1 MATDGEQKSIKKTSL
16 ELELL
21 LCLYRLKSLSAQ
33 LYKCALH
40 HHRKVDLLEYPRTF
54 GLSEHEKVVGFN
66 INPSQ

>member
-1 MATDGEQKSIKKTSL
+1 MATDGEQKSIKNLTRARAFVVSL
-16 ELELL
+16 SI
-21 LCLYRLKSLSAQ
+21 KSLSAQ